1 MLAIEIGNEQFKIV
15 SKILNNNNFKLVNII
30 RDYEDNIR
38 SIMSKKLNY

>member
-38 SIMSKKLNY
+38 SIISKKLNY